1 MKLDPHR
8 GASEGREK
16 NNRKGQRVSET
27 GGERN
32 GTVRAVDRA
41 VSLLQLISQQ
51 GHARVSELAA
61 ELGIHKSTAS
71 RLLTTLARRGM
82 VEQTPPDGSYRL
94 GPGVA
99 QLAHTAPGEVDLRT
113 ASRPVSVRLAEATG
127 ETVNLAIH
135 DGEGI
140 ISIDQVVGSSA
151 VVIANWVDQR
161 TPTHATA
168 AGKLLLAF
176 MQEPEREQ
184 ILAGPLEACT
194 SRTITDAGELRAQLQ
209 ETRERGYA
217 VSLEEQ
223 ELGLSAVSAPVYTR
237 SGAVAAALTLSGPS
251 VRLQP
256 GTMDELTA
264 RTVEAAAEI
273 SRLSGYAARA

>member
-1 MKLDPHR
+1 M
-8 GASEGREK
+8 
-16 NNRKGQRVSET
+16 SET

-51 GHARVSELAA
+51 GHARVSELAE

-99 QLAHTAPGEVDLRT
+99 QLAHATPGEVDLRA
-113 ASRPVSVRLAEATG
+113 ASRPVSERLAEATG
-127 ETVNLAIH
+127 ETVNLAVH

-151 VVIANWVDQR
+151 VVIANWADQR

-176 MQEPEREQ
+176 MKEPERER

-194 SRTITDAGELRAQLQ
+194 SRTITDASELRAALQ

-223 ELGLSAVSAPVYTR
+223 ELGLSAVSAPVFTR

-256 GTMDELTA
+256 DTLEWLTA
-264 RTVEAAAEI
+264 KAVAAAAEI
-273 SRLSGYAARA
+273 SRLSGYAGRG

>member
-1 MKLDPHR
+1 EDH
-8 GASEGREK
+8 
-16 NNRKGQRVSET
+16 
-27 GGERN
+27 
-32 GTVRAVDRA
+32 
-41 VSLLQLISQQ
+41 
-51 GHARVSELAA
+51 
-61 ELGIHKSTAS
+61 
-71 RLLTTLARRGM
+71 
-82 VEQTPPDGSYRL
+82 
-94 GPGVA
+94 
-99 QLAHTAPGEVDLRT
+99 LRT
-113 ASRPVSVRLAEATG
+113 AVRRVRVRLAEATG

-151 VVIANWVDQR
+151 VVIANWADQR

-176 MQEPEREQ
+176 MKEPERER

-194 SRTITDAGELRAQLQ
+194 SRTITDASELRAQLQ

-223 ELGLSAVSAPVYTR
+223 ELGLSAVSAPVFTR

-264 RTVEAAAEI
+264 RTVESA
-273 SRLSGYAARA
+273 